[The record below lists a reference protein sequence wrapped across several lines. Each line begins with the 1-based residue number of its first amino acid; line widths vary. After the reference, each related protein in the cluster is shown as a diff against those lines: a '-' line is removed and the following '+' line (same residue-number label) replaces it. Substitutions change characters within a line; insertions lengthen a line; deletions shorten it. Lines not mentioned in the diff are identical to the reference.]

1 MNGFGFS
8 SPLATPWTVPSPP
21 RATTIGHFS
30 APASAAR
37 STSWPAAL
45 VDPEVDIEPRA
56 PGGGDDTLFQPGRSP
71 PPGGRIQ
78 DHDGITHCGFPVRER
93 VGVEPTEAAEGAFQ
107 RF

>member
-1 MNGFGFS
+1 MNGFGFQQPVGDAVDRSITAQGHNNRPLFCS
-8 SPLATPWTVPSPP
+8 SLSGEVNLV
-21 RATTIGHFS
+21 
-30 APASAAR
+30 AR
-37 STSWPAAL
+37 CFG
-45 VDPEVDIEPRA
+45 DPEVDIEPRA